1 MQRSS
6 NEDAGLRT
14 KSFRVIVRTSDLVN
28 TPVQNHFVSQFRLRI
43 LDQHSIENNP
53 VQNHFVNSD
62 FGSWKTIQW
71 ILTKTAGQH
80 HFVSQVGLRILDQNS
95 SGSWNKL
102 LCNIISC
109 HCSDFIMLD
118 TKSIVKLVRIT
129 IWTSDLG
136 LFHRFDF
143 RSWIETPVD
152 LGKKL
157 RRTMFSCHSSDSG
170 S

>member
-1 MQRSS
+1 MQRIS

-43 LDQHSIENNP
+43 LDQYSIEQNP

-71 ILTKTAGQH
+71 ILKTTAGQ

-95 SGSWNKL
+95 SGS
-102 LCNIISC
+102 
-109 HCSDFIMLD
+109 
-118 TKSIVKLVRIT
+118 
-129 IWTSDLG
+129 
-136 LFHRFDF
+136 
-143 RSWIETPVD
+143 
-152 LGKKL
+152 
-157 RRTMFSCHSSDSG
+157 
-170 S
+170 